1 MPQFVKLTK
10 VRGNTIE
17 QTRGVLKALER
28 KKVLPDLDK
37 MIKPCTFISLIV
49 GKLQTNF
56 FILVLKWP
64 IFLVYLSLII

>member
-28 KKVLPDLDK
+28 KKVLPDLDR
-37 MIKPCTFISLIV
+37 MIKPCTLFPLLCGSFKAIPS
-49 GKLQTNF
+49 F
-56 FILVLKWP
+56 
-64 IFLVYLSLII
+64 